1 MTIRILCIVA
11 ALIAAVWISY
21 KIELSRGWTAFF
33 TLLVSAA
40 MGFLAT
46 ITPLNYEGYVTT
58 AKSYETRVVSR
69 YLAERTKPPVMLAT
83 IVPVVTPVWTGYR
96 PDCYVS
102 VYNGESDPLV
112 FSVSDTDYGTL
123 LEGKEVTVTY
133 YYINDTLY
141 NVKLNDYDCANRID
155 LRDSNI
161 FTQHKLLEEAL
172 NSKTPKEGL

>member
-46 ITPLNYEGYVTT
+46 I
-58 AKSYETRVVSR
+58 
-69 YLAERTKPPVMLAT
+69 
-83 IVPVVTPVWTGYR
+83 VPVVTPVRTGYR

-112 FSVSDTDYGTL
+112 FSVSDTDY
-123 LEGKEVTVTY
+123 
-133 YYINDTLY
+133 
-141 NVKLNDYDCANRID
+141 DCANRID

-161 FTQHKLLEEAL
+161 FTQHKLLEEAFDYPYYDEVGYESSAPVIL
-172 NSKTPKEGL
+172 LVGVTGGICIKEI

>member
-11 ALIAAVWISY
+11 ALIAAVWIGY

-83 IVPVVTPVWTGYR
+83 IVPVVTPVRTGYR
-96 PDCYVS
+96 PDYYIS

>member
-1 MTIRILCIVA
+1 
-11 ALIAAVWISY
+11 
-21 KIELSRGWTAFF
+21 
-33 TLLVSAA
+33 

-83 IVPVVTPVWTGYR
+83 IVPVVTPVRTGYR
-96 PDCYVS
+96 PDYYVS
-102 VYNGESDPLV
+102 VV

-172 NSKTPKEGL
+172 

>member
-1 MTIRILCIVA
+1 MTIRILYIVA
-11 ALIAAVWISY
+11 ALIATVWISY
-21 KIELSRGWTAFF
+21 KIELSRGWTVFF

-40 MGFLAT
+40 VGCQAT
-46 ITPLNYEGYVTT
+46 ITPLNYDEYVTT
-58 AKSYETRVVSR
+58 VKSYQTRVVSR
-69 YLAERTKPPVMLAT
+69 YLAERIKPPVMMAT
-83 IVPVVTPVWTGYR
+83 IVPLVRTGYR

-102 VYNGESDPLV
+102 VYNGESDSLV

-141 NVKLNDYDCANRID
+141 NVKLNNYNCANRID

-172 NSKTPKEGL
+172 NSKTP

>member
-1 MTIRILCIVA
+1 MTIRILCIVV
-11 ALIAAVWISY
+11 ALVAAVWISY
-21 KIELSRGWTAFF
+21 KIERSRGWTVFF

-40 MGFLAT
+40 VGFLAA
-46 ITPLNYEGYVTT
+46 ITPLNYDVYVTT
-58 AKSYETRVVSR
+58 VKSYQTRVVSR
-69 YLAERTKPPVMLAT
+69 YLAERIKPPVIMAT
-83 IVPVVTPVWTGYR
+83 IVPVVTPVRTGYQ

-102 VYNGESDPLV
+102 VYNGESDSLV

-133 YYINDTLY
+133 YYINDALY
-141 NVKLNDYDCANRID
+141 NVKLNNYNCANRID

-172 NSKTPKEGL
+172 NSRIPKEEL

>member
-1 MTIRILCIVA
+1 MTIRILCIVIT
-11 ALIAAVWISY
+11 LIVAVWISY

-40 MGFLAT
+40 MGFLA
-46 ITPLNYEGYVTT
+46 IIIPLNYEGYVTT

-83 IVPVVTPVWTGYR
+83 IVPVVTPMRTGYR
-96 PDCYVS
+96 PDYYVS

>member
-1 MTIRILCIVA
+1 MTIRILCIAA

-40 MGFLAT
+40 VGFLAT

-69 YLAERTKPPVMLAT
+69 YLVERTKPPVMLAT
-83 IVPVVTPVWTGYR
+83 IVPVVTPVRTGYQ

-102 VYNGESDPLV
+102 AYNGESDPLV

-172 NSKTPKEGL
+172 NSKTPKEEL